1 MSVSASVE
9 GDSRSIVK
17 PQSLRESHAS
27 AFQVEPGM
35 SLRMAVAGCFVLA
48 YASATVAQQPSVR
61 IDLDKSPQCPAQ
73 GQDRD
78 AAPPPPGSLASL
90 LAEGYGIVQMRIG
103 EGTLILR
110 KKWSYTPT
118 YFCNPGP
125 IGSPTAMTC
134 KYDHVPCSLA
144 PDGYP

>member
-1 MSVSASVE
+1 
-9 GDSRSIVK
+9 
-17 PQSLRESHAS
+17 
-27 AFQVEPGM
+27 M

-48 YASATVAQQPSVR
+48 CASATVAQQPSVG
-61 IDLDKSPQCPAQ
+61 IDPDKFSQCPTQ
-73 GQDRD
+73 GQGDE

-103 EGTLILR
+103 EGTTLILR

-134 KYDHVPCSLA
+134 KYDQVPCSLA